1 MSRMVLL
8 CLLFAGLSA
17 CGSDDLDADLE
28 TPAPTT
34 PPEREETDP
43 PEPVDDQDDAEAP
56 EPVVEPPSF
65 PVYESIRFR
74 RQLDNCVV
82 HDCLEE
88 LEFAFRS
95 NSMVRRQQGVVIDRV
110 ELTEEHAL
118 EMRELIH
125 EPAFLATMT
134 SDSGFDCPSLE
145 EEDPRYRVTLTLFVY
160 EDIGDLV
167 RYAQD
172 ISTCYSSETGE
183 FPDRF
188 TDFAENMGRIYR
200 VE

>member
-118 EMRELIH
+118 
-125 EPAFLATMT
+125 
-134 SDSGFDCPSLE
+134 
-145 EEDPRYRVTLTLFVY
+145 
-160 EDIGDLV
+160 
-167 RYAQD
+167 
-172 ISTCYSSETGE
+172 
-183 FPDRF
+183 
-188 TDFAENMGRIYR
+188 
-200 VE
+200 